1 MVEDGWE
8 YSKAR
13 LEEYRAGGSG
23 PANDGT
29 RWSSG
34 DYDALPEANAA
45 VVSKRAN
52 SDEEG
57 DGDEDELLVE

>member
-1 MVEDGWE
+1 MEDGWE

-13 LEEYRAGGSG
+13 LEEYRGGGSG
-23 PANDGT
+23 RADDST
-29 RWSSG
+29 RRSSG
-34 DYDALPEANAA
+34 EYDALPEANAA
-45 VVSKRAN
+45 VVSKRAS